1 MCFAEVR
8 GQSKRCSPRL
18 VNPLLARAETREKA
32 RRAREMRVPSAWVGN
47 ERLTTMGE
55 VKGASNKGKTFQ
67 ATKQEEKGENFF
79 FFFGKAGI
87 GTQAPRGGKRGGR
100 NNWTLSHLLIVGR
113 ARSRDQGMSSLR
125 ACPVRVWPEQKI
137 ESGRR
142 AARIERSKRTE
153 TGRHGKQASKHWRHE
168 ASALG

>member
-67 ATKQEEKGENFF
+67 ATKQEEKGEKFF
-79 FFFGKAGI
+79 FWQSRNRNAS
-87 GTQAPRGGKRGGR
+87 PRGGKRGGR
-100 NNWTLSHLLIVGR
+100 NNWTLSHLLICRPSSVEGSGDVKF
-113 ARSRDQGMSSLR
+113 ACVSRSRLAGAENRIGQAGSQNR
-125 ACPVRVWPEQKI
+125 A
-137 ESGRR
+137 
-142 AARIERSKRTE
+142 
-153 TGRHGKQASKHWRHE
+153 KQADGDGQARKASKQ
-168 ASALG
+168 ALAA

>member
-79 FFFGKAGI
+79 FFW
-87 GTQAPRGGKRGGR
+87 QSR
-100 NNWTLSHLLIVGR
+100 NRNASPSWREKGR
-113 ARSRDQGMSSLR
+113 AEQLDSIPLVDCRPSSVEGSGDVKFACVSRSRLAGAENRIGQAGSQNR
-125 ACPVRVWPEQKI
+125 A
-137 ESGRR
+137 
-142 AARIERSKRTE
+142 
-153 TGRHGKQASKHWRHE
+153 KQADGDGQARKASKQ
-168 ASALG
+168 ALAA